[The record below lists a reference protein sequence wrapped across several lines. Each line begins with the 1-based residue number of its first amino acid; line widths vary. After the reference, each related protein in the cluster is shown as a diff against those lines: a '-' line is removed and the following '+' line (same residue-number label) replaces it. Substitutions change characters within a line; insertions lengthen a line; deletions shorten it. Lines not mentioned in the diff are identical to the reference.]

1 MDKENKNRKDILN
14 LQVLL
19 IESHVRTFFNVKS
32 CDIQQPIRYFKLF
45 ANWYIKIP
53 LTDFWDKANSVQ
65 QLQNEH
71 M

>member
-1 MDKENKNRKDILN
+1 MNKPKRKPKRHLETTSSTDNKSCKNI
-14 LQVLL
+14 
-19 IESHVRTFFNVKS
+19 FNVNS